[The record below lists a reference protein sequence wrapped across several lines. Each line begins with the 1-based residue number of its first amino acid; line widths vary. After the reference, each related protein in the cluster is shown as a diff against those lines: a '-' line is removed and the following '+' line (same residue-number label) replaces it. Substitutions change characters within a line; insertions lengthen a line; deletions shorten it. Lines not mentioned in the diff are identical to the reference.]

1 MKPYIKPLKLFV
13 NTAGRLSDGI
23 SLCLKEGLT
32 SGIMLEYVYRNKAC
46 GKTLVGRAIDRIFL
60 SNPGW
65 EGIRQRKNN
74 LVKFLIEAINRQ
86 EGKDKA
92 LLVDVASGPALYVA
106 QALSGAQVSNV
117 SAICRD
123 MEERW
128 FKKGRSNAE
137 EMGVKSMVFE
147 KGDALDEKS
156 FEALPERPDI
166 CVSSGFYD
174 WIPVDGPVRESIRI
188 IHKILKPGGYFVFTN
203 QAGHVDMETTN
214 GIFSDFNNKPL
225 NMTTRPQGVVNGWAV
240 DAGFKIVKTVIDKWG
255 YYSVTLARKVQ
266 SPEPVVKEVSLDSGL
281 RGGE

>member
-1 MKPYIKPLKLFV
+1 MKPYIAPLKLFV

-46 GKTLVGRAIDRIFL
+46 GKTPVGKMIDRIFL

-65 EGIRQRKNN
+65 EGIRQRKSN
-74 LVKFLIEAINRQ
+74 LVKLLTEALNAQAGR
-86 EGKDKA
+86 ESA

-106 QALSGAQVSNV
+106 EAMSNAQAKNV

-128 FKKGRSNAE
+128 FEKGRQNAAE
-137 EMGVKSMVFE
+137 KGIKGITFE
-147 KGDALDEKS
+147 KGDALDEKG
-156 FEALPERPDI
+156 FEALPAKPDI

-188 IHKILKPGGYFVFTN
+188 IHKILAPGGYFVFTN
-203 QAGHVDMETTN
+203 QAGHVDMETTS
-214 GIFSDFNNKPL
+214 GIFTDFNNKPL
-225 NMTTRPQGVVNGWAV
+225 KMTTRPQATVNSWAV
-240 DAGFKIVKTVIDKWG
+240 DAGFRIVKTVIDKWG
-255 YYSVTLARKVQ
+255 YYSVTLAQKD
-266 SPEPVVKEVSLDSGL
+266 KTC
-281 RGGE
+281 